1 MDAAMT
7 TREPLDASRFFA
19 PGERSLAVMLQAQA
33 TKYGAKPL
41 VQAGEWSWSFAEV
54 PELAARSA
62 GRLQA
67 AGVAPG
73 DRVALICENRP
84 EFIETFLGVAWLGA
98 ILVPINT
105 ASRGLQLRHILENSG
120 ARLLVIEA
128 ALLGAL
134 EHVDLATLPLETI
147 WTIDFLPSEAGEVAR
162 RAGGVMN
169 PSPAA
174 HDPSAREDA
183 GTSPRAKRVGRGAE
197 LQPKPALGEAIAAA
211 PTRPSDTLAIL
222 YTSGT
227 TGPSKGVCCPHA
239 QFFWWGVNTAHLLGV
254 DADDIL
260 CTTLPLFHTNALN
273 TFFQALITGATAIFE
288 SRFSASAFFSTLAA
302 RRATVTYLLGAMVPI
317 LLSRE
322 AEPAEQAHRTRIAL
336 APGVPGHFHAEFTR
350 RTGIAILDGYG
361 STETNFVIGSP
372 IAECKPGTMGRLFEG
387 FYARVVDAEDNEVP
401 DGTPGELM
409 LRAAA
414 PFAFATGYFGTPEKT
429 VEAWRN
435 LWFHTGDRVVREP
448 DGYYKFVDRLKDAIR
463 RRGENVSSFE
473 VEQVLLSHPEIAT
486 AAAYPV
492 RSELAEDEVMAAI
505 VRQSGSALDEV
516 AIIRFC
522 ETRMPYFAVPRFL
535 EFVDVLPATENG
547 KIQKY
552 KLRERGITD
561 RTWDREAAGIT
572 VKRR

>member
-19 PGERSLAVMLQAQA
+19 PADRTVAVMLQAQA
-33 TKYGAKPL
+33 RKFGAKPL
-41 VQAGEWSWSFAEV
+41 VQAGERSWSFAEAV
-54 PELAARSA
+54 ELAARSA

-67 AGVAPG
+67 AGVASG

-84 EFIETFLGVAWLGA
+84 EFIEVFLGAAWLGA

-120 ARLLVIEA
+120 AKLLVLEA
-128 ALLGAL
+128 ILLGAL
-134 EHVDLATLPLETI
+134 EHVDVATLPLEKI
-147 WTIDFLPSEAGEVAR
+147 WVID
-162 RAGGVMN
+162 
-169 PSPAA
+169 SPAGSKA
-174 HDPSAREDA
+174 PPIAR
-183 GTSPRAKRVGRGAE
+183 P
-197 LQPKPALGEAIAAA
+197 LPALGEPVPAA

-254 DADDIL
+254 GGDDVL

-273 TFFQALITGATAIFE
+273 TLFQALITGATAIFE
-288 SRFSASAFFSTLAA
+288 GRFSASAFFTTLAA

-322 AEPAEQAHRTRIAL
+322 AEPAEQGHRTRIAL
-336 APGVPGHFHAEFTR
+336 APGVPGHFHAEFTK

-387 FYARVVDAEDNEVP
+387 FCARVVDDEDNEVP
-401 DGTPGELM
+401 DGTPGELV

-435 LWFHTGDRVVREP
+435 LWFHTGDRVIREP

-505 VRQSGSALDEV
+505 VRQPGSALDEV
-516 AIIRFC
+516 SIIRFC

-572 VKRR
+572 IKRR

>member
-1 MDAAMT
+1 M
-7 TREPLDASRFFA
+7 REPLIREPLIREPLNASRVFA
-19 PGERSLAVMLQAQA
+19 PADRSVAVMLQAQA
-33 TKYGAKPL
+33 KKFAGKTL
-41 VQAGEWSWSFAEV
+41 VQSGDRSWTFAEAV
-54 PELAARSA
+54 DLAARSA

-67 AGVAPG
+67 AGIEPG

-84 EFIETFLGVAWLGA
+84 EFIDVFLGAAWRGA

-105 ASRGLQLRHILENSG
+105 ASRGLQLRHVLENSG

-134 EHVDLATLPLETI
+134 EHVGLETLKVETI
-147 WTIDFLPSEAGEVAR
+147 WVID
-162 RAGGVMN
+162 RAGDNV
-169 PSPAA
+169 PQPAI
-174 HDPSAREDA
+174 
-183 GTSPRAKRVGRGAE
+183 AKS
-197 LQPKPALGEAIAAA
+197 LPPLGEAIAPAA
-211 PTRPSDTLAIL
+211 TRPGDTLAIL

-239 QFFWWGVNTAHLLGV
+239 QFFWWGLNTAHLLGV
-254 DADDIL
+254 VEGDVL
-260 CTTLPLFHTNALN
+260 CTPLPLFHTNALN
-273 TFFQALITGATAIFE
+273 TFFQALLAGATAIFE
-288 SRFSASAFFSTLAA
+288 SRFSASGFFATLAA
-302 RRATVTYLLGAMVPI
+302 RKATVTYLLGAMVPI
-317 LLSRE
+317 LLSRPQSPE
-322 AEPAEQAHRTRIAL
+322 ESSHKVRIAL
-336 APGVPGHFHAEFTR
+336 APGVPGHFHAEFAK
-350 RTGIAILDGYG
+350 RTGIALLDGYG

-372 IAECKPGTMGRLFEG
+372 ASEGRPGTMGRLFEG
-387 FYARVVDAEDNEVP
+387 FAARVVDGEDNEVP

-409 LRAAA
+409 LRAEA

-435 LWFHTGDRVVREP
+435 LWFHTGDRVIREP

-463 RRGENVSSFE
+463 RRGENISSFE

-486 AAAYPV
+486 AAAFPV

-505 VRQSGSALDEV
+505 VRQPGSALDEV

-535 EFVDVLPATENG
+535 EFVDTLPTTENG

-552 KLRERGITD
+552 KLRDRGTTE

>member
-7 TREPLDASRFFA
+7 TREPLDAGRFFA
-19 PGERSLAVMLQAQA
+19 PADRSVAVMLQAQA
-33 TKYGAKPL
+33 RKFGAKPL
-41 VQAGEWSWSFAEV
+41 VQAGETSWSFAEALD
-54 PELAARSA
+54 LAARSA
-62 GRLQA
+62 GRLSA
-67 AGVAPG
+67 AGVGQG

-84 EFIETFLGVAWLGA
+84 EFIEIFLGAAWLGA

-120 ARLLVIEA
+120 AKLLVLEA

-147 WTIDFLPSEAGEVAR
+147 WVID
-162 RAGGVMN
+162 
-169 PSPAA
+169 SPAGA
-174 HDPSAREDA
+174 QTPPIAR
-183 GTSPRAKRVGRGAE
+183 P
-197 LQPKPALGEAIAAA
+197 LPALGEAVAAA
-211 PTRPSDTLAIL
+211 SVRPSDTLAIL

-254 DADDIL
+254 GGDDVL

-288 SRFSASAFFSTLAA
+288 SRFSASAFFTTLAA

-322 AEPAEQAHRTRIAL
+322 AEPAEQGHRTRIAL
-336 APGVPGHFHAEFTR
+336 APGVPGHFHADFTR
-350 RTGIAILDGYG
+350 RTGIALLDGYG

-387 FYARVVDAEDNEVP
+387 FAARVVDDEDNEVP

-409 LRAAA
+409 LRAEA

-435 LWFHTGDRVVREP
+435 LWFHSGDRVIREP

-473 VEQVLLSHPEIAT
+473 VEQVLLSHPEIST

-492 RSELAEDEVMAAI
+492 RSELAEDEVMASI
-505 VRQSGSALDEV
+505 VRQPGSALDEV
-516 AIIRFC
+516 SIIRFC

-552 KLRERGITD
+552 KLRERGVTD